1 MEDTLRLEDSSD
13 VAAIRESAISAIADT
28 IDIQGDI
35 AQGLAAELYDA
46 ICLTEGIESKPAEI
60 FDGVIDRDM
69 MVEKVHYYARD
80 IVAGMREKFD
90 RECADLAEY
99 YVRRCAYENTVRNC
113 DANDVRYAR
122 IPTGEETCEF
132 CFMLASR
139 GFVYHS
145 EAKAKG
151 AHGVHQNCD
160 CIVMP
165 GVNGKTEIHGYDW
178 RGMHDR
184 WLKCQATAGVQDGE
198 SFDGRHATLKEVAT
212 RDPRWLFSGTPT
224 PIDYSEKP
232 RSTYGEVINDQL
244 PIPRKYALANIT
256 GKDNEKK
263 DVFVHDMLSGNGFR
277 VQVHETIE
285 NGGFTNIDLDLNGNR
300 CEVKSP
306 EAKRNPGSKDELKFV
321 QRNVQAARH
330 QFAKEVS
337 RCESRMVMS
346 NYYTEFEGEKEELVI
361 DRYRKELN
369 LQGFTEGLFIR
380 KDGSIVRVK

>member
-1 MEDTLRLEDSSD
+1 
-13 VAAIRESAISAIADT
+13 
-28 IDIQGDI
+28 
-35 AQGLAAELYDA
+35 
-46 ICLTEGIESKPAEI
+46 
-60 FDGVIDRDM
+60 
-69 MVEKVHYYARD
+69 
-80 IVAGMREKFD
+80 
-90 RECADLAEY
+90 
-99 YVRRCAYENTVRNC
+99 
-113 DANDVRYAR
+113 
-122 IPTGEETCEF
+122 
-132 CFMLASR
+132 MLASR

-160 CIVMP
+160 SIVMP